1 MAFDINNFA
10 IDRVLRGVMV
20 SAADGSV
27 MWSINQIT
35 DPSLAVTAETAEVV
49 DALGTPIVTF
59 NRGKQAEFT
68 ASNSLFDLG
77 LYAAQQG
84 REKEVAGG
92 NVTTIKSPAF
102 ETIDVDGDKT
112 TIELKHE
119 PAEDCKLYEI
129 FALKGDGTFGERY
142 VLEAY
147 NDTLPEEKK
156 VAPEFTF
163 TRSDKTITLPAN
175 VSAGSQIFVAYE
187 YLATQAVAV
196 TGDAINFP
204 KAGKFIMEVLGTDVC
219 DVTTLVHAYIVFPN
233 AKLDANVDVSFA
245 TDGNHPFTLQ
255 AQQAYCDKEKVLF
268 KVIIPDEE

>member
-68 ASNSLFDLG
+68 ANNSLFDLG

-84 REKEVAGG
+84 REKEVASEEKKI
-92 NVTTIKSPAF
+92 VSPAF
-102 ETIDVDGDKT
+102 ETIDVTNVEEGA
-112 TIELKHE
+112 TISLKNV
-119 PAEDCKLYEI
+119 PTAQLKEI
-129 FALKGDGTFGERY
+129 FLLKGDGTFGQRY
-142 VLEAY
+142 TVATAASATEFAH
-147 NDTLPEEKK
+147 TEGTK
-156 VAPEFTF
+156 VISIPSGLT
-163 TRSDKTITLPAN
+163 
-175 VSAGSQIFVAYE
+175 AGSQIFVMYE
-187 YLATQAVAV
+187 YEATEAVAV

-219 DVTTLVHAYIVFPN
+219 DVTTLVHAYIIFPKIG
-233 AKLDANVDVSFA
+233 A
-245 TDGNHPFTLQ
+245 
-255 AQQAYCDKEKVLF
+255 
-268 KVIIPDEE
+268 